1 MLFATL
7 YYFRHF
13 ETVFGGLLK
22 ISYIRVAIVRHL
34 VCHYNCSMDPSVKH
48 YTLQK
53 EKRSLIRRVNYE
65 AELNPQQLEVVVA
78 GDGPV
83 LVIAGAGSGKTRAIV
98 YRVSWLLESGIHPSE
113 ILLLT
118 FTNKAAREMLHRVS
132 LLTQVDVKQLWGGT
146 FHHIGNRLLRP
157 YAKQLGLNSS
167 FTILDQGDS
176 KDLLTACISELHGEK
191 KSKQFP
197 SADILQD
204 AVSYAINTTNEL
216 EAVIRLRYPHL
227 QPVILP
233 ILNIARR
240 YHEKKKEMNAVDF
253 DDLLLGCKY
262 LLENY
267 PDIRKYYCSKFKHV
281 LVDEYQDTNKLQAD
295 VTDLLASE
303 HRNIMVVGDDSQSIY
318 SFRGANFANI
328 MQFPNRYPDTRFQ
341 RLEMNYRS
349 TPEILHLAN
358 DIIENNQDQF
368 KKTLTPTRP
377 SIQWKP
383 AVVPLRDAA
392 QQSDFVAQRVLELQE
407 EGVSLNEVAILYRAH
422 FHSMELQLEL
432 TRRGIPFVIHSGV
445 RFFEQRHIKDVI
457 AHLKILLNP
466 FDELSWKR
474 ILLLIPGIGGK
485 TADKIWMQIRS
496 QENAVGGLAQFSN
509 LVPRASKAAWDH
521 FAQLMQELSHE
532 GFMDLPASA
541 IDHVLKSGY
550 EQYLESKFTDY
561 KNREEDIHQ
570 MSNFAMQFNSLE
582 RFLTELS
589 LLGQIESE
597 ETDGAEPQ
605 DKVRLSTIHQAKGLE
620 WEAVFIIY
628 MVDGRFPSSRSM
640 KETEDLE
647 EERRLFYVASTRAKN
662 HLYLTYVLFSE
673 SYYQGPYFHRPSVF
687 LKELNRE
694 HYDLWQVDD
703 SLAVEDGLPEFVKD
717 DAGDYFQ

>member
-1 MLFATL
+1 M
-7 YYFRHF
+7 
-13 ETVFGGLLK
+13 E
-22 ISYIRVAIVRHL
+22 S
-34 VCHYNCSMDPSVKH
+34 SSVKH
-48 YTLQK
+48 YRLQK
-53 EKRSLIRRVNYE
+53 EKRSLNRRVNYE

-83 LVIAGAGSGKTRAIV
+83 LVIAGAGSGKTRTIV
-98 YRVSWLLESGIHPSE
+98 YRVSWLLESGINPSE

-132 LLTQVDVKQLWGGT
+132 LLTQIDVKQLWGGT

-157 YAKQLGLNSS
+157 YAKQLGLNSN

-176 KDLLTACISELHGEK
+176 KDLIVACTSELFGEK
-191 KSKQFP
+191 KDKQFP
-197 SADILQD
+197 SAEILQD
-204 AVSYAINTTNEL
+204 VIGYSINTTNEL

-233 ILNIARR
+233 VLNIARR

-262 LLENY
+262 LLVNY
-267 PDIRKYYCSKFKHV
+267 EEARKHYCSKFKYV

-295 VTDLLASE
+295 LTDLLASE
-303 HRNIMVVGDDSQSIY
+303 NRNIMVVGDDSQSIY

-328 MQFPNRYPDTRFQ
+328 MEFPNRYPDARLH
-341 RLEMNYRS
+341 RLELNYRS

-358 DIIENNQDQF
+358 DIIENNTEQF
-368 KKTLTPTRP
+368 KKTLTPTRS

-392 QQSDFVAQRVLELQE
+392 QQSDFVAQRILELQD
-407 EGVSLNEVAILYRAH
+407 EGVSLNEIAILYRAH
-422 FHSMELQLEL
+422 YHSMELQLEL

-457 AHLKILLNP
+457 AHLKVLLNP

-474 ILLLIPGIGGK
+474 ILLLIPGVGGK
-485 TADKIWMQIRS
+485 TAEKIWSQIRTR
-496 QENAVGGLAQFSN
+496 ENAVTRLAEYSGF
-509 LVPRASKAAWDH
+509 VPRASRAAWH
-521 FAQLMQELSHE
+521 QFAEFMLDLSHE
-532 GFMDLPASA
+532 GFLALPASA

-550 EQYLESKFTDY
+550 QQYLESKFADY

-605 DKVRLSTIHQAKGLE
+605 EKVRLSTIHQAKGLE
-620 WEAVFIIY
+620 WQVVFVVY
-628 MVDGRFPSSRSM
+628 MVDGRFPSARSM
-640 KETEDLE
+640 KEKEDLE
-647 EERRLFYVASTRAKN
+647 EERRLFYVATTRSKN

-673 SYYQGPYFHRPSVF
+673 SFYQGPYFHRPSTF
-687 LKELNRE
+687 LKELNRD

-703 SLAVEDGLPEFVKD
+703 SLAVEEGLPEFVKD
-717 DAGDYFQ
+717 EAGDYFQ

>member
-1 MLFATL
+1 M
-7 YYFRHF
+7 
-13 ETVFGGLLK
+13 E
-22 ISYIRVAIVRHL
+22 S
-34 VCHYNCSMDPSVKH
+34 SVKH
-48 YTLQK
+48 YRLQK
-53 EKRSLIRRVNYE
+53 EKRTLNRRVNYE

-83 LVIAGAGSGKTRAIV
+83 LVIAGAGSGKTRTIT
-98 YRVSWLLESGIHPSE
+98 YRVSWLLESGVNPSE
-113 ILLLT
+113 IVLLT

-132 LLTQVDVKQLWGGT
+132 LLTQIDVKQLWGGT

-157 YAKQLGLNSS
+157 YAKYLGLNSS
-167 FTILDQGDS
+167 FSILDQGDS
-176 KDLLTACISELHGEK
+176 RDLLMACVSEQQGEK

-197 SADILQD
+197 SSDILQD
-204 AVSYAINTTNEL
+204 IISYSMNTTNEL
-216 EAVIRLRYPHL
+216 ESVIRLRYPHL
-227 QPVILP
+227 QPMILP

-262 LLENY
+262 LLENHEE
-267 PDIRKYYCSKFKHV
+267 IRKYYCSKFKYI

-295 VTDLLASE
+295 LTDLLASE
-303 HRNIMVVGDDSQSIY
+303 HKNIMVVGDDSQSIY

-328 MQFPNRYPDTRFQ
+328 MEFPNRYPATRLY
-341 RLEMNYRS
+341 RLELNYRS
-349 TPEILHLAN
+349 TPEVLHLAN
-358 DIIENNQDQF
+358 DIIENNVEQF
-368 KKTLTPTRP
+368 KKTLTATRP

-392 QQSDFVAQRVLELQE
+392 QQSDFVAQRILELQE
-407 EGVSLNEVAILYRAH
+407 EGVSLNEIAILYRAH

-457 AHLKILLNP
+457 AYLKILLNP

-474 ILLLIPGIGGK
+474 ILLLIPGIGAK
-485 TADKIWMQIRS
+485 TADKIWLQLRMH
-496 QENAVGGLAQFSN
+496 ENAVTRLEEFSN
-509 LVPRASKAAWDH
+509 LVPRASKAAWNH
-521 FAQLMQELSHE
+521 FAQLMKELSHE
-532 GFMDLPASA
+532 GFLHVPASA

-589 LLGQIESE
+589 LLGQIEGE
-597 ETDGAEPQ
+597 ETDGEESQ
-605 DKVRLSTIHQAKGLE
+605 ERVRLSTIHQAKGLE
-620 WEAVFIIY
+620 WDAVFVIY

-640 KETEDLE
+640 KVQEDLE
-647 EERRLFYVASTRAKN
+647 EERRLFYVATTRAKN

-673 SYYQGPYFHRPSVF
+673 SYYQGPYFHRPSTF

-703 SLAVEDGLPEFVKD
+703 SLSTAEGLPEFVQD
-717 DAGDYFQ
+717 DASDYFQ

>member
-1 MLFATL
+1 M
-7 YYFRHF
+7 
-13 ETVFGGLLK
+13 E
-22 ISYIRVAIVRHL
+22 S
-34 VCHYNCSMDPSVKH
+34 SVKH
-48 YTLQK
+48 YRLLK
-53 EKRSLIRRVNYE
+53 EKRTLNKRVNYE
-65 AELNPQQLEVVVA
+65 AELNPQQLEVVTT

-83 LVIAGAGSGKTRAIV
+83 LVIAGAGSGKTRTIV
-98 YRVSWLLESGIHPSE
+98 YRVSWLLESGINPSE

-132 LLTQVDVKQLWGGT
+132 LLTQIDVKQLWGGT

-157 YAKQLGLNSS
+157 YAKHLGLNSS

-176 KDLLTACISELHGEK
+176 KDLITACVTEIQGEK
-191 KSKQFP
+191 KDKQFP
-197 SADILQD
+197 STDILQD
-204 AVSYAINTTNEL
+204 IISYSINTTNEL

-227 QPVILP
+227 QPVIMPVLG
-233 ILNIARR
+233 IAQR
-240 YHEKKKEMNAVDF
+240 YHEKKKEMNGVDF

-262 LLENY
+262 LLENHPEIHKHY
-267 PDIRKYYCSKFKHV
+267 ASKFKYI

-295 VTDLLASE
+295 LTDLLASE

-328 MQFPNRYPDTRFQ
+328 MEFPNRYSDARLH
-341 RLEMNYRS
+341 RLELNYRS
-349 TPEILHLAN
+349 SPEILHLAN
-358 DIIENNQDQF
+358 DIIENNVNQF
-368 KKTLTPTRP
+368 KKTLTPTRGAL
-377 SIQWKP
+377 QWKP
-383 AVVPLRDAA
+383 GVVPLRDAA
-392 QQSDFVAQRVLELQE
+392 QQSDFVAQRILELQQ
-407 EGVSLNEVAILYRAH
+407 EGVSLNEIAILYRAH

-457 AHLKILLNP
+457 AYLKVLLNP

-474 ILLLIPGIGGK
+474 ILLLIPGIGTK
-485 TADKIWMQIRS
+485 TADKIWNQLRS
-496 QENAVGGLAQFSN
+496 RENAVMN
-509 LVPRASKAAWDH
+509 LKDYRDMVPKASKAAWDH

-532 GFMDLPASA
+532 GFQELPASA

-550 EQYLESKFTDY
+550 EQYLESKFPDF
-561 KNREEDIHQ
+561 KNREEDIYQ
-570 MSNFAMQFNSLE
+570 MSNFAMQFRSLE
-582 RFLTELS
+582 KFLTELS

-597 ETDGAEPQ
+597 ETDGEPQ
-605 DKVRLSTIHQAKGLE
+605 ERARLSTIHQAKGLE
-620 WEAVFIIY
+620 WEVVFVIY

-647 EERRLFYVASTRAKN
+647 EERRLFYVATTRAKN

-673 SYYQGPYFHRPSVF
+673 SFTQGPYFHRPSVF
-687 LKELNRE
+687 LKELDRN

-703 SLAVEDGLPEFVKD
+703 SFAIEDGLPEFVKD
-717 DAGDYFQ
+717 DASDYFQ